1 MDWHQL
7 WEIVSTPDN
16 VPIVAL
22 LFLVP
27 FFAWLAWQQ
36 ARANDQLIAQLEAD
50 PKLAK
55 TAHRKAFPWKP
66 GWPKEI
72 QTWPYL
78 MRVEFLAA
86 IIVTVIL
93 IVWSITLNAPL
104 EEPANPNLTMNPA
117 KAPCT
122 SWGFRRCW
130 SISTHGWR
138 VSSSP
143 R

>member
-66 GWPKEI
+66 GLG
-72 QTWPYL
+72 Q
-78 MRVEFLAA
+78 
-86 IIVTVIL
+86 
-93 IVWSITLNAPL
+93 
-104 EEPANPNLTMNPA
+104 
-117 KAPCT
+117 
-122 SWGFRRCW
+122 
-130 SISTHGWR
+130 
-138 VSSSP
+138 VSSRMP
-143 R
+143 GIRTCYALQPG